1 MEEEL
6 EVEQLWVRGD
16 VVNSVCVVIR
26 CGLDVFYKS
35 ALELEETL
43 AEKWLCSLFWLG
55 AALVF
60 NSAVKR
66 KGKKGRFFM
75 WWCESLVSHEQL
87 CSRMCRDLFIK
98 MILASH
104 PNAVLLLQELMFLS
118 CCLLHSYLT
127 SMIFFFAVFSPNC
140 LSCRVHVCR

>member
-35 ALELEETL
+35 ALKLEETL

-55 AALVF
+55 ASLVF
-60 NSAVKR
+60 NSAVK
-66 KGKKGRFFM
+66 GKEKRQLFM
-75 WWCESLVSHEQL
+75 WWCESLVSHERL

-98 MILASH
+98 MLLASH
-104 PNAVLLLQELMFLS
+104 PNTLLLLQELMFLS
-118 CCLLHSYLT
+118 CCFLHSYLS
-127 SMIFFFAVFSPNC
+127 SMIFFTVSSPNC
-140 LSCRVHVCR
+140 IICRVHVCR